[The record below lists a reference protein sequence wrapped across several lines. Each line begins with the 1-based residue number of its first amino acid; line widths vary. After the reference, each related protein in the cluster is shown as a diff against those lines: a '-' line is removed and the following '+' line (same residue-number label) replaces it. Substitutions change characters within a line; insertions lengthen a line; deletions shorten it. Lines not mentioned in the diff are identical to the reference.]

1 MASGETIPR
10 AATVRATQATEARTR
25 LPIADHRESVVVHEI
40 YASIQGESSWAG
52 VPCTFVRLT
61 GCNLRCHWCDTP
73 AAFYGGQRRRIDD
86 VVKDALS
93 HETPLVEVTGGEPL
107 LQRGTPLLLRRL
119 ADAGVTVLIETSG
132 ERPIE
137 ALDSRVIRILDL
149 KAPGSGESA
158 RNRWSNID
166 HLRPRDEV
174 KFVLASPEDLDWAAE
189 VMARFTLA
197 KRVAAVLLSPVHGV
211 LDPQW
216 LVSEVLRRRLPARV
230 NLQLHKYIWGA
241 TAEGV

>member
-1 MASGETIPR
+1 MAAGEQLPQASR
-10 AATVRATQATEARTR
+10 TQGAPSEGRKR
-25 LPIADHRESVVVHEI
+25 LPVAEHPESVTVHEV

-61 GCNLRCHWCDTP
+61 GCNLRCHWCDTA

-86 VVKDALS
+86 VVEEALS
-93 HETPLVEVTGGEPL
+93 HATPLVEVTGGEPL

-119 ADAGVTVLIETSG
+119 ADAGVTVLVETSG

-137 ALDSRVIRILDL
+137 GLDPRVIRILDL
-149 KAPGSGESA
+149 KAPGSGESG
-158 RNRWSNID
+158 RNRWSNLD
-166 HLRPRDEV
+166 HLTARDEV
-174 KFVLASPEDLDWAAE
+174 KFVLASAEDLEWAVE
-189 VMARFTLA
+189 VMTRFALA

-216 LVSEVLRRRLPARV
+216 LVAEVLRRKLPARV